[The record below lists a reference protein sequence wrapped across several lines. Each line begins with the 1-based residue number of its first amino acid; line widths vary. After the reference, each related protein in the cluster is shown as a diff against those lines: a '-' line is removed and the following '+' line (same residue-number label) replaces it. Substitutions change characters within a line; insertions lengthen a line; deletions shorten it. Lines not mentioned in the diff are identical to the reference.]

1 MVYVASIIIVAYYF
15 ESKRSFAT
23 GIAVSGSGIGT
34 FVFAPLTQWLM
45 DNYGGWRGACIIVSG
60 IFLNMILCG
69 LMFREPEWKKR
80 ISRSSSA
87 RSISSQMPEIEE
99 LRQALQTGHVSQLIS
114 DNKEEVRIASSLVT
128 IPTYIKDP
136 SKLPQDILAMIAQN
150 KQNYDFIL
158 ENYPESLEVSEQVD
172 KEKHSAILTK
182 QSNDQGQSKRV
193 KLKRRVSSLMKHSN
207 IPRTSEKVHLQNL
220 KVRRQSMTY
229 RGAILSAR
237 NSLRASSCPDIYKNT
252 MSEEDGEE
260 KGWRDCFTLDYVTLP
275 FIVFC
280 VSNFLL
286 YFWYDVPY
294 VYAVSIESS
303 L

>member
-1 MVYVASIIIVAYYF
+1 
-15 ESKRSFAT
+15 
-23 GIAVSGSGIGT
+23 
-34 FVFAPLTQWLM
+34 M

-136 SKLPQDILAMIAQN
+136 SMIPQN

-172 KEKHSAILTK
+172 KEKHSA
-182 QSNDQGQSKRV
+182 
-193 KLKRRVSSLMKHSN
+193 
-207 IPRTSEKVHLQNL
+207 
-220 KVRRQSMTY
+220 
-229 RGAILSAR
+229 
-237 NSLRASSCPDIYKNT
+237 
-252 MSEEDGEE
+252 
-260 KGWRDCFTLDYVTLP
+260 
-275 FIVFC
+275 
-280 VSNFLL
+280 
-286 YFWYDVPY
+286 
-294 VYAVSIESS
+294 
-303 L
+303 